1 MLAISL
7 VVLFL
12 LLVGWLSEST
22 RDGAEAVLRSAKSD
36 ISKAHSALSA
46 EPHPSKEVKRAL
58 AFLSRW
64 V

>member
-46 EPHPSKEVKRAL
+46 EPPDVKRAL

-64 V
+64 A

>member
-1 MLAISL
+1 MLAIAL

-22 RDGAEAVLRSAKSD
+22 RDGAEAVLKSAKSD
-36 ISKAHSALSA
+36 ISKAHTALSA
-46 EPHPSKEVKRAL
+46 EPPNVERAI
-58 AFLSRW
+58 AFLNRW